1 MTTLDLF
8 ADTSSGAVISDDQV
22 YRYLLERRV
31 PRVVKEDDG
40 VRLSTV
46 ICDDLGL
53 GWLGFIMLN
62 PSTADW
68 FKNDQTIGKCMGFAQ
83 RLGYGGI
90 RVANLYAYRT
100 RHPKILA
107 QAHKDGID
115 IVGPENE
122 RWLRH
127 VLTNCQK
134 VVVAWGM
141 QGPRRER
148 IGRLVA
154 LADEINVKLHAIGVN
169 QDGNPRHPLMT
180 PYATPMTEWRPAA

>member
-1 MTTLDLF
+1 MTTLSLF
-8 ADTSSGAVISDDQV
+8 DDPTSGAVLSDDRV
-22 YRYLLERRV
+22 YRYFLERKIMGH
-31 PRVVKEDDG
+31 PMDY
-40 VRLSTV
+40 
-46 ICDDLGL
+46 

-62 PSTADW
+62 PSTADEI
-68 FKNDQTIGKCMGFAQ
+68 KPDHTITKCKGFAE
-83 RLGYGGI
+83 RHGFGGI

-115 IVGPENE
+115 IVGPDNE
-122 RWLRH
+122 RWIRH
-127 VLTNCQK
+127 LLTNCQK

-154 LADEINVKLHAIGVN
+154 LADELNVKLHAIGVN

-180 PYATPMTEWRPAA
+180 PYATPMTEWRMAA